1 MPIRVLIAASGSGGH
16 LLPAAAIAAAL
27 QERGA
32 LVEFVGSGRPLE
44 EKIIGSAGL
53 KRHVIRTVGLKSRGI
68 KGALEFACTLP
79 LALWQTQRLLS
90 TFRPQVVVG
99 VGGYVSVLPVLL
111 AVMQG
116 LPTWIHE
123 AELHAGMAN
132 GFLSRFVSKVSLAF
146 KEAQL
151 PNMQAAIYTG
161 HPIRSSI
168 ASVQKTFPA
177 QPRHLLIVGGSQGA
191 KSLDAAASLIGRI
204 AVARGLTV
212 KHQVRPENVSLVQQ
226 AYREVGCN
234 AEVISFIDDMAQ
246 AYAWADLL
254 LCRSGAGTVMEVE
267 ALGIPAI
274 FVPYPHAQ
282 ADHQT
287 ANARTLAEKGKA
299 LIVKEGDSFLE
310 DLENAISP
318 LCMAEQYQKMLAI
331 PVESRSLQAAQ
342 TIAAG
347 ILALAKGA

>member
-16 LLPAAAIAAAL
+16 LLPAAAVAAAL
-27 QERGA
+27 QEKGA
-32 LVEFVGSGRPLE
+32 IVEFVGSGRPLE

-53 KRHVIRTVGLKSRGI
+53 KRHVIRTVGLKSRGV
-68 KGALEFACTLP
+68 KGALEFAYTLP

-111 AVMQG
+111 AAMQSI
-116 LPTWIHE
+116 PTWIHE

-132 GFLSRFVSKVSLAF
+132 GFLSRFVTKVSLAF
-146 KEAQL
+146 KDAQL
-151 PNMQAAIYTG
+151 PSMQAAVYTG

-168 ASVQKTFPA
+168 AAVQKTFPA
-177 QPRHLLIVGGSQGA
+177 QPSNLLIVGGSQGA
-191 KSLDAAASLIGRI
+191 KSLDAAAALVGRI
-204 AVARGLTV
+204 AAARGFKV
-212 KHQVRPENVSLVQQ
+212 RHQVRPENVLVVQKS
-226 AYREVGCN
+226 YREVGCS
-234 AEVISFIDDMAQ
+234 AEVVSFIDDMAQ

-254 LCRSGAGTVMEVE
+254 LCRAGAGTVMEVE

-287 ANARTLAEKGKA
+287 ANARTLACKGKA
-299 LIVKEGDSFLE
+299 LIIKEGDSFLE
-310 DLENAISP
+310 DLENAINT
-318 LCMAEQYQKMLAI
+318 LFEAAQYQKMLSA
-331 PVESRSLQAAQ
+331 PVERRSLQAAK
-342 TIAAG
+342 TIAEG
-347 ILALAKGA
+347 VLSLAARV